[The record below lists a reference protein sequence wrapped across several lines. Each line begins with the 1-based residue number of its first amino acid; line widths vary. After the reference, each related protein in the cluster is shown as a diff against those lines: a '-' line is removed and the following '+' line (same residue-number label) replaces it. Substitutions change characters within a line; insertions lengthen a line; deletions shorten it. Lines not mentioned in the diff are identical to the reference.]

1 MHVPNMCQHGAG
13 IIRINRDFFMSI
25 PKVVLRK
32 IIRKSDTTYILD
44 YTLQSK
50 RHRIAVGNDLDLAE
64 EIRLDTQSKLM
75 RGHFDLLPHEKR
87 NTISLDQLID
97 EFLIFKKNSIRDTS
111 SSRYKNYLEGYVV
124 SYKKLFPDVVNDIS
138 LTKGNY
144 IKRCMDYLI
153 REGWSKKTI
162 NGMRELVSSM
172 FKFAIEE
179 GYIDKN
185 PVRQTSNYYIPE
197 KGKVIFFNDEQLE
210 IIWNEI
216 KPFWID
222 HIKFMLN
229 TGLRKGEM
237 INLKWENVTTLKTGM
252 SITITSSY
260 EWLTKTGKSRT
271 IPLNKTATDIINKL
285 KGRHDTYV
293 FTNEKGLKIHPNQPY
308 NALKNVLKLKNIL
321 GDVHALRHTFAS
333 NLVMKGVDLYSLS
346 KLMGITPE
354 TAQIYAHLSPEYL
367 RKTVEKLDT
376 PK

>member
-1 MHVPNMCQHGAG
+1 
-13 IIRINRDFFMSI
+13 MSI
-25 PKVVLRK
+25 PKVVLRE
-32 IIRKSDTTYILD
+32 IIRKSNTSYTLD
-44 YTLQSK
+44 YTLHGK

-97 EFLIFKKNSIRDTS
+97 EFLIFKKSSIRDTS
-111 SSRYKNYLEGYVV
+111 SSRYKNYLEGYIV
-124 SYKKLFPDVVNDIS
+124 SFKKLFPDVVNDIS

-179 GYIDKN
+179 GYLDKN
-185 PVRQTSNYYIPE
+185 PVRKTSNYYIPE
-197 KGKVIFFNDEQLE
+197 KGKVIFFSDEQLE

-237 INLKWENVTTLKTGM
+237 INLKWENVITLKSGM

-285 KGRHDTYV
+285 KGRHDIYV
-293 FTNEKGLKIHPNQPY
+293 FTNDKGLKIHPNQPY
-308 NALKNVLKLKNIL
+308 NALKIVLKEKNIP
-321 GDVHALRHTFAS
+321 GDIHALRHTFAS

-354 TAQIYAHLSPEYL
+354 TAQIYAHLSPDYL